1 MFSFEHEKG
10 RKTADELTETNFA
23 CHFSIYMIYQNSLIM
38 THAQALESFIL
49 YISCYKIN
57 LPLAHKSKSFA
68 KGRRE
73 DEKITKIITR
83 I

>member
-1 MFSFEHEKG
+1 
-10 RKTADELTETNFA
+10 
-23 CHFSIYMIYQNSLIM
+23 M

-73 DEKITKIITR
+73 DEKITNNHTYIAPQSDVLHISAVLSSSCHKANSYHKAWQFQN
-83 I
+83 